1 MKKLLKFLAIANLY
15 RRVKMDYM
23 KLDLPSIRGLLS
35 VWESHWSMLKD
46 LGLSTSEADIK
57 LEILKFIL
65 VQKVREA
72 EDTYDEHTTDADIRY
87 FEMN

>member
-1 MKKLLKFLAIANLY
+1 MSNGEMQ
-15 RRVKMDYM
+15 MDYM

-35 VWESHWSMLKD
+35 VWESHWSMLRD

-65 VQKVREA
+65 VQKVREE
-72 EDTYDEHTTDADIRY
+72 EDKYDPHTTDADIRF
-87 FEMN
+87 FEMNP